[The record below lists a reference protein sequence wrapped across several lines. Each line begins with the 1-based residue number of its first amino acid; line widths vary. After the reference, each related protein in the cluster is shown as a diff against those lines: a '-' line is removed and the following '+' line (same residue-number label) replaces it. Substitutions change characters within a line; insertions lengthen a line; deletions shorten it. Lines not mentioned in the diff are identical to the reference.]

1 MEING
6 KKLYRLRSDKK
17 LAGVCAGIAE
27 FFNMDVSLVRLI
39 TLLLVFVAGMS
50 IWVYIIAAI
59 VIPEEPLYRDDDH
72 QYSDKPN
79 DNPFMRN

>member
-59 VIPEEPLYRDDDH
+59 VIPEEPAYRDD
-72 QYSDKPN
+72 YRGN
-79 DNPFMRN
+79 DINNDPYKDN